1 MQTGAEPAVVF
12 ETVARLLRRHATRN
26 LARVLDSLR
35 PGDIAGIYRR
45 VRHSSWK
52 QLFQLIEGVEKRAEV
67 LTELDPGILTEF
79 LEQVSDDDLLELLGA
94 MSSDDAADILESL
107 PSERADAILALRS
120 GADLSEAAGLLRYD
134 SETAGGIMTPEVYAL
149 PASMTA
155 GDAIGE
161 LQRRGDELE
170 MVFYLYVV
178 NEHGH
183 LVGVCSLR
191 ELVTIPSA
199 TALGDF
205 MSTDVVRVS
214 TSTDQEEVARMVA
227 RYNLLAVPVVDDA
240 NKLVGLITVDDVI
253 DVIRQ
258 EATEDML
265 RMAGV
270 SETDLTE
277 RGNVLSF
284 AKSRIPWLFA
294 SFLGGIVAVFV
305 IGAFEE
311 ILTAVAV
318 LAAFIPI
325 TLGMGGN
332 VGTQSSTIV
341 IRGIALGHVNTSRLW
356 AVLSREIAVGALC
369 GVVYGLFLGGIVAIV
384 YSSEEQAL
392 LLALVVGVSVLASMI
407 IAAVVGGSVPLLF
420 DRLNIDPAIA
430 AGPFVT
436 TAVDVLGI
444 LTYFS
449 IATALLTI

>member
-12 ETVARLLRRHATRN
+12 ETVTRLLRRHATRN
-26 LARVLDSLR
+26 LTRVLDSLR
-35 PGDIAGIYRR
+35 PGDIANIYRR
-45 VRHSSWK
+45 VSYGSWK
-52 QLFQLIEGVEKRAEV
+52 QLFELIDGLEKRAEV
-67 LTELDPGILTEF
+67 LVELDPGILTEF
-79 LEQVSDDDLLELLGA
+79 LEQLADENLLELLGA

-107 PSERADAILALRS
+107 PAERADAILALRS

-155 GDAIGE
+155 SDAISE
-161 LQRRGDELE
+161 LQRRGDQLE

-191 ELVTIPSA
+191 ELVTVSPAS
-199 TALGDF
+199 ALGDF
-205 MSTDVVRVS
+205 MSTDVVRVN
-214 TSTDQEEVARMVA
+214 TSTDQEEVARIVA
-227 RYNLLAVPVVDDA
+227 RYNLLAVPVVDDV

-270 SETDLTE
+270 SETEITE
-277 RGNVLSF
+277 RGNVFAF

-294 SFLGGIVAVFV
+294 SFLGGVVAVFV
-305 IGAFEE
+305 IGAFEHT
-311 ILTAVAV
+311 LAAVAV
-318 LAAFIPI
+318 LTAFIPI

-341 IRGIALGHVNTSRLW
+341 IRGIALGHINTARLW
-356 AVLSREIAVGALC
+356 GVLSREIAVGAIC
-369 GVVYGLFLGGIVAIV
+369 GVVYGLFLGGIVALV

-392 LLALVVGVSVLASMI
+392 LLAVVVGVSILASMV
-407 IAAVVGGSVPLLF
+407 IAAVVGGSVPVLF

-449 IATALLTI
+449 IASALLTI